1 VRFIPPAPAFLAAF
15 LAFALPCA
23 AQDYTAPAG
32 DRAPAKRLGA
42 ESILPGG
49 RLLTPLGRQHV
60 TGLLPLGIAISP
72 NGKRIATV
80 DGGAALPSTTVFHHA
95 GPSLRRDRFEASPNE
110 NLGEEPAGGRD
121 DFRGVAFDGNNRI
134 YISEG
139 RSGRILLL
147 NSGNGKLIRTYSL
160 NQGGIRESDSAGLAL
175 DAKRKRLYVVDRVN
189 HRMAVV
195 DTGSGRVTR
204 SVPVGHLPERI
215 SLSPDKQQAFVS
227 GVESPPDAKASE
239 AHASSLLTVVDLAGG
254 EPRTVR
260 KVPIKTSSDSGIET
274 RGGPSGLLV
283 TEDSVYVA
291 TGANDAVTVV
301 DRGKLAMSGE
311 IPLRIPDLESLRG
324 ILPMGM
330 AFDAAA
336 NRLYVAE
343 AGINAIAVIDPAQH
357 KILGH
362 LPVGWFPT
370 DVQIHGGNLYVAN
383 AKGQGTGPNATTEEA
398 LPMGR
403 LIDFGHGTLSV
414 IPLAEM
420 RSLET
425 HTARVMANNGFTK
438 SEGSALPIPTAIRNL
453 VIILKGNRSYD
464 EVFGDIEQAA
474 NGPVNG
480 APALARFGN
489 LGYARQERS
498 GLITRGELKDLPIT
512 PNHRAIAER
521 FAFSDNFYPDSEAD
535 MDAFW
540 HHLDRHGIS
549 FRRFG
554 ESGDGANLPDQSR
567 AGEFIAALEEA
578 YRKPG
583 NELPRL
589 LSIHLPNDRMAPPR
603 PEDGYPYRAS
613 FVADNDIA
621 LGKIVEYL
629 SKSPWWRN
637 MTILI
642 SEEDARGGVDHV
654 DSHRSFLLIAGPYAR
669 RNYAS
674 HRNTGTPG
682 WIKTALR
689 ILGIP
694 PLNLRDASAADLS
707 DCFTNSPDFRPYDL
721 RLVRKELF
729 DPEKARAASAPN

>member
-1 VRFIPPAPAFLAAF
+1 MRLISPAPAFFAVF
-15 LAFALPCA
+15 LALTLPCA

-32 DRAPAKRLGA
+32 DRAAAKRLGA

-60 TGLLPLGIAISP
+60 TGLLPLAIAISP
-72 NGKRIATV
+72 NGKRIATA
-80 DGGAALPSTTVFHHA
+80 DGEKDRHLATVFHRA
-95 GPSLRRDRFEASPNE
+95 GPSLRREHFEASSSV
-110 NLGEEPAGGRD
+110 NLSEQPAGGRD
-121 DFRGVAFDGNNRI
+121 DFRGIVFDGNNRI
-134 YISEG
+134 YVSEG

-147 NSGNGKLIRTYSL
+147 NAGNGELIRTYGL
-160 NQGGIRESDSAGLAL
+160 NQGDRRESDSAGLAL
-175 DAKRKRLYVVDRVN
+175 DVKRKRLYVVDRMN

-195 DTGSGRVTR
+195 DTGSGRVTH

-227 GVESPPDAKASE
+227 GKEVAPDPKDSE
-239 AHASSLLTVVDLAGG
+239 AHASNLLTVVDLAGS
-254 EPRTVR
+254 EPRAVTQI
-260 KVPIKTSSDSGIET
+260 PIKTSSDRGIEI
-274 RGGPSGLLV
+274 RGPSGLLV
-283 TEDSVYVA
+283 TEGAVYVA

-301 DRGKLAMSGE
+301 DRAKLAISGE
-311 IPLRIPDLESLRG
+311 IPLRIPGLESLRG

-330 AFDAAA
+330 AFDDAA

-357 KILGH
+357 KVLGH

-370 DVQIHGGNLYVAN
+370 DLQVHGGNLYVTN
-383 AKGQGTGPNATTEEA
+383 AKGQGTGPNATKEEA
-398 LPMGR
+398 LPLGR

-414 IPLAEM
+414 IPLAET

-438 SEGSALPIPTAIRNL
+438 NEGSPLPIPGAIRNL

-464 EVFGDIEQAA
+464 EVFGDIEQAS

-480 APALARFGN
+480 APALARLGN

-512 PNHRAIAER
+512 PNHRALAER
-521 FAFSDNFYPDSEAD
+521 FAFSDNYYPDSEAD
-535 MDAFW
+535 IDAFW
-540 HHLDRHGIS
+540 HHLDRHGVS

-554 ESGDGANLPDQSR
+554 ESGDGVNLPDQFR
-567 AGEFIAALEEA
+567 ADEFIAALEEA

-583 NELPRL
+583 KELPRI

-613 FVADNDIA
+613 YVADNDIA
-621 LGKIVEYL
+621 LGRIVEYL
-629 SKSPWWRN
+629 SMSPWWPE
-637 MTILI
+637 MAILI
-642 SEEDARGGVDHV
+642 SEENAQGGVDHV

-674 HRNTGTPG
+674 HRNSGTPG

-707 DCFTNSPDFRPYDL
+707 DCFTNSPDFRPYEL
-721 RLVRKELF
+721 RLVKKELF